1 MLILLLLLV
10 VVCGCFD
17 GSGWQ
22 AVTTTAAAA
31 GVAMAVRG
39 VLVPLMLLSC
49 FAAIIISESFVSFI
63 CSPSSVIGVVAAV
76 VVVVGVV
83 QNIFFC
89 TTIYIDINRDVCM
102 FFFRIVFNLL
112 PL

>member
-49 FAAIIISESFVSFI
+49 ESFVSFI

-76 VVVVGVV
+76 VVVVGGV
-83 QNIFFC
+83 QNIFFVQQS
-89 TTIYIDINRDVCM
+89 I
-102 FFFRIVFNLL
+102 
-112 PL
+112 